1 MKKLFKY
8 LKPYMLP
15 TLLAPL
21 FMLLEVAMDLMQ
33 PALMSRVIDVGVANA
48 DKAYI
53 VRTCILMF
61 VCALLGVTGGLGN
74 MYFSTRAGYGFAR
87 DLRSDLYR
95 RIQSF
100 SFSDIDR
107 FKTGSLV
114 TRTTNDVTQI
124 QNAFTTC
131 IRMLVR
137 APFLC
142 IGGVVMVLVLN
153 A

>member
-33 PALMSRVIDVGVANA
+33 PALMSRVIDVAWRTRTRRTSCA
-48 DKAYI
+48 RAYC
-53 VRTCILMF
+53 V

-87 DLRSDLYR
+87 DLAATCTGAFSRS
-95 RIQSF
+95 
-100 SFSDIDR
+100 R
-107 FKTGSLV
+107 FPTLTGSRPARWSRAR
-114 TRTTNDVTQI
+114 RTT
-124 QNAFTTC
+124 
-131 IRMLVR
+131 
-137 APFLC
+137 
-142 IGGVVMVLVLN
+142 
-153 A
+153 

>member
-53 VRTCILMF
+53 VRTCI
-61 VCALLGVTGGLGN
+61 
-74 MYFSTRAGYGFAR
+74 
-87 DLRSDLYR
+87 
-95 RIQSF
+95 
-100 SFSDIDR
+100 
-107 FKTGSLV
+107 
-114 TRTTNDVTQI
+114 
-124 QNAFTTC
+124 
-131 IRMLVR
+131 
-137 APFLC
+137 
-142 IGGVVMVLVLN
+142 
-153 A
+153 

>member
-53 VRTCILMF
+53 VRTCVLMF
-61 VCALLGVTGGLGN
+61 VCALRPVPAH
-74 MYFSTRAGYGFAR
+74 S
-87 DLRSDLYR
+87 
-95 RIQSF
+95 
-100 SFSDIDR
+100 
-107 FKTGSLV
+107 V
-114 TRTTNDVTQI
+114 
-124 QNAFTTC
+124 
-131 IRMLVR
+131 
-137 APFLC
+137 
-142 IGGVVMVLVLN
+142 VLVFRH
-153 A
+153 